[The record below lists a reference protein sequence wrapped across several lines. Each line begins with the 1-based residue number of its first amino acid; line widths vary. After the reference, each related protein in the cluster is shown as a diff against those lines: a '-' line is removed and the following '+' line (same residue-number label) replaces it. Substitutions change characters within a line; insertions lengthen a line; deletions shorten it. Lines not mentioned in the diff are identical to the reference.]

1 MNDQNTQTN
10 AFVQKKPWK
19 RTLLGLVK
27 LLIFAVLIV
36 FVVRELMLRFATI
49 SFAELHFN
57 YAILVPAAVLQMLPL
72 FIVGWAYYILMDSH
86 SPRISWLTVCAVTAV
101 CRMGKYLPGKFAS
114 TAGAVWL
121 FHRQGLPVALATRVT
136 LMTQGLMVVL
146 GLITAVPL
154 TIFFQPVRDRLP
166 LAWLW
171 CVLLIAAGIVCL
183 HPKIFC
189 RLENFVLARLRQ
201 PLLPYIG
208 RIRNYLAPVSLLVI
222 SQIVSGLVLWLTI
235 RSVTDFPIALIPL
248 CISAVAL
255 AGTIG
260 LLALFAPAGLGVR
273 EWILLIILG
282 PVVGPGIS
290 AVVVV
295 LARLIH
301 TIVELIVAV
310 FGLFVLHRTASGRK
324 KP

>member
-1 MNDQNTQTN
+1 MNNQDTQTN
-10 AFVQKKPWK
+10 TPPPALISK
-19 RTLLGLVK
+19 RTLVRIVK
-27 LLIFAVLIV
+27 LTLFILLIV
-36 FVVRELMLRFATI
+36 FVVRELRLRFATI
-49 SFAELHFN
+49 SFSELHFN
-57 YAILVPAAVLQMLPL
+57 YAILLPAALLQMLPL
-72 FIVGWAYYILMDSH
+72 LIVGWVYYLLMDSH

-154 TIFFQPVRDRLP
+154 TVFFQPVYNRLP

-171 CVLLIAAGIVCL
+171 CILLIAAGLVCL
-183 HPKIFC
+183 HPRVF
-189 RLENFVLARLRQ
+189 RGLENFVLARLGQ
-201 PLLPYIG
+201 PLLPDIG
-208 RIRNYLAPVSLLVI
+208 RVRNYLAPVSLLVV

-235 RSVTDFPIALIPL
+235 RSVTDFSITWVPL

-273 EWILLIILG
+273 EWILLIILT

-295 LARLIH
+295 LARVIH
-301 TIVELIVAV
+301 ILSESVMAV
-310 FGLFVLHRTASGRK
+310 FGLVVLRKTAARRAKS
-324 KP
+324 